1 MDEVIHGQSCTGFE
15 VSQDGARFRLH
26 LTGNGGRVLAL
37 DFPTAILDSLM
48 KTLPEIQLVA
58 LPRERGN
65 NTLRLIRRPEAWSL
79 ERDMADESLLLV
91 LVTSG
96 GFEWCFH
103 LDDAAFFKRADY
115 LRDARAVTLPAPDVR
130 Q

>member
-1 MDEVIHGQSCTGFE
+1 MEEVIQGHACMGFD
-15 VSQDGARFRLH
+15 VSRDGTRFRLQ
-26 LTGNGGRVLAL
+26 LIDNEGRVVALEFPIASLA
-37 DFPTAILDSLM
+37 SLI
-48 KTLPEIQLVA
+48 KTLPEIQQVA

-65 NTLRLIRRPEAWSL
+65 NALRVIRRPEAWSL

-91 LVTSG
+91 LVTSD

-103 LDDAAFFKRADY
+103 LDDAEVFKMANY
-115 LRDARAVTLPAPDVR
+115 LRDERAITLPVPDMR